1 MDHLGVGLLATSMV
15 LLWFTEWPLADR
27 INIIVGT
34 SVVSGQATGV
44 LVWTK
49 DLFLVGLLM
58 IVIGGGHGA
67 FTPIAWG
74 VVQELTPGTS
84 SDG

>member
-1 MDHLGVGLLATSMV
+1 MV

-58 IVIGGGHGA
+58 TVIDGGHGA

-74 VVQELTPGTS
+74 VVQELIPGTS